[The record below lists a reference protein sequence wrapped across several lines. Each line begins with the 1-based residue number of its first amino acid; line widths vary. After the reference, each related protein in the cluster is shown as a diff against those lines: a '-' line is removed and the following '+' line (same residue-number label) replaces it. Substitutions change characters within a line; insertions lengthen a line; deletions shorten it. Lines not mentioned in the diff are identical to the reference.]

1 MDAPD
6 TGLMRGDLARA
17 IREWNGDGVVGAY
30 LWWWSQGQAGIEPQ
44 DRWGGMIDGVTVELR
59 GPADAVPQEAGLLA
73 RVLRGVEPNQS
84 CDIGYCN
91 HQHWGRVDKSSVR
104 LAMVSKGGESAGMSK
119 GRRLWDSRVLFHPGH
134 LNMIPGAM
142 LDLLTGGAKV
152 TVTGATFYAL
162 GRDYVD
168 DAKTNAMASIM
179 HHNPVVNRRIV
190 KNLFDVG
197 AVAAGGA
204 TAEVLSW
211 SDDEYVT
218 ALRNHRAVD

>member
-91 HQHWGRVDKSSVR
+91 HEYWGRVDKSSVR